1 MCEKCIMWLGNLIQL
16 GNQRERTM
24 ATNETIGLKLKQLRE
39 KHNLSL
45 RDLEVI
51 SKINNKSLQAYEKGR
66 VEISV
71 MKLQSILDVYNLS
84 VGKFLDELDS

>member
-1 MCEKCIMWLGNLIQL
+1 
-16 GNQRERTM
+16 M

>member
-1 MCEKCIMWLGNLIQL
+1 
-16 GNQRERTM
+16 M

-45 RDLEVI
+45 RDLEII

-71 MKLQSILDVYNLS
+71 MKLQSILDVYHLS